1 MSMFHV
7 GSQPQVILC
16 RPPQE
21 QGMDCESKDKR
32 NQCALEILTV
42 EIKSLMTLARDEQ
55 PAGSEIWYHL
65 GHSPGPTKFRE
76 VLP

>member
-1 MSMFHV
+1 
-7 GSQPQVILC
+7 
-16 RPPQE
+16 
-21 QGMDCESKDKR
+21 MDCESKDKR